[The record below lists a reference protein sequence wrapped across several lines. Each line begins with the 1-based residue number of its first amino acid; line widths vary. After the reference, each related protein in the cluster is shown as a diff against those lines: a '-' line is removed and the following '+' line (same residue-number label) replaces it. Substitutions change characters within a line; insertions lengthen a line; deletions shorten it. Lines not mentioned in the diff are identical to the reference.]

1 MARKS
6 LFRSEK
12 GIFQPSG
19 FAFAVTEK
27 AFRCEEGHVMEH
39 GVFCF
44 AKMFCQY
51 FLPSE
56 TYIYATARRFS
67 GIFSRA
73 FVMFIRNLSLFL
85 SDLYDKR
92 KNFKLKPKK
101 LKIMKKIAFLAVLA
115 VIASCG
121 NKPVKQAERK
131 TLKESSFLGDFVTE
145 EYAQRAEGNDWTAV
159 SITETSDST
168 AHISIRSRA
177 DIKKPSCTFDG
188 DGILTPDGDSL
199 VVETEGNHIYFT
211 LRDDTLGISSDDD
224 TILYY
229 YCSGGGTLKGD
240 YVRLHEPLD
249 NRQLKEDVKKA
260 E

>member
-1 MARKS
+1 
-6 LFRSEK
+6 
-12 GIFQPSG
+12 
-19 FAFAVTEK
+19 
-27 AFRCEEGHVMEH
+27 
-39 GVFCF
+39 
-44 AKMFCQY
+44 
-51 FLPSE
+51 
-56 TYIYATARRFS
+56 
-67 GIFSRA
+67 
-73 FVMFIRNLSLFL
+73 
-85 SDLYDKR
+85 
-92 KNFKLKPKK
+92 
-101 LKIMKKIAFLAVLA
+101 MKKIAFLAVLA
-115 VIASCG
+115 VITSCG

-131 TLKESSFLGDFVTE
+131 TLKESSFLGDFVTD

-168 AHISIRSRA
+168 SHISIRSRA

>member
-1 MARKS
+1 M
-6 LFRSEK
+6 
-12 GIFQPSG
+12 
-19 FAFAVTEK
+19 
-27 AFRCEEGHVMEH
+27 
-39 GVFCF
+39 
-44 AKMFCQY
+44 
-51 FLPSE
+51 
-56 TYIYATARRFS
+56 
-67 GIFSRA
+67 
-73 FVMFIRNLSLFL
+73 
-85 SDLYDKR
+85 
-92 KNFKLKPKK
+92 
-101 LKIMKKIAFLAVLA
+101 IMKKIAFLAALA

-121 NKPVKQAERK
+121 GKPVEQAGRK

-145 EYAQRAEGNDWTAV
+145 EYARRDKGYDWTAV

-199 VVETEGNHIYFT
+199 VVETEG
-211 LRDDTLGISSDDD
+211 ISSDDD

>member
-1 MARKS
+1 M
-6 LFRSEK
+6 
-12 GIFQPSG
+12 
-19 FAFAVTEK
+19 
-27 AFRCEEGHVMEH
+27 
-39 GVFCF
+39 
-44 AKMFCQY
+44 
-51 FLPSE
+51 
-56 TYIYATARRFS
+56 
-67 GIFSRA
+67 
-73 FVMFIRNLSLFL
+73 
-85 SDLYDKR
+85 
-92 KNFKLKPKK
+92 
-101 LKIMKKIAFLAVLA
+101 IMKKIAFLVALA

-121 NKPVKQAERK
+121 GKPVEQVGRK

-145 EYAQRAEGNDWTAV
+145 EYARRDKGYDWTAV
-159 SITETSDST
+159 SITESSDT
-168 AHISIRSRA
+168 AAHISIRSRA

-199 VVETEGNHIYFT
+199 VVETEGNYIYFT